1 MENQLTSLMKEK
13 YGVTRSSSVTITEK
27 DTLYTA
33 FRKLADNIYKN
44 GEWTE
49 EDEQRAADTMIRNR
63 NNFPLGEENIR
74 WKTSKGID
82 WQAEISIQPLRTMD
96 RKILGERAEGK
107 IGYTAIV
114 NRTNVAEQKATTK
127 KTYVLLDPENK
138 LGTKHA
144 TFYYFDHKDDDE
156 FTYMAIGNRNRAI
169 GYDKL
174 QRDILKEF
182 DQQEPQLPF
191 EREDIERLLRRLSD
205 AQYSGK
211 KHANTFQKEIIG
223 ELTDEFL
230 ATLPRD
236 ERMEFLGQPHLV
248 KELVETGQVDEKN
261 QAWVDEQLLTHWG
274 DLSTN
279 PESTMKVN
287 LDKAPYIFQDGKYKR
302 YIDPRYLESY
312 RKKNRVLAFVQ
323 SYIENTYDLILQT
336 EYEKD
341 IEKQTRASAWQTKKH
356 INKETREIM
365 GKTSLKN
372 YFGFIE
378 LDNDVDLTLFTQFEQ
393 EMARIHAVLPKT
405 GNVVPDLRL
414 RKLGNHKALGMYVPS
429 NHTIAI
435 DFRDTSDAIG
445 GVGIQSFVHEYG
457 HALDYGHGNGQL
469 LSMGK
474 EFKEIV
480 TRYRDNLS
488 LYATTTYVGKKAGY
502 YGAPTEVFARA
513 FELYLSEAGFTS
525 AFIKSTETYQ
535 TNIEYTLFD
544 SEMRNQVTHYFDQRF
559 PLIKEQIQSLQDK
572 EAQVTVSP
580 VKEATVT
587 EQTQSKAKEGG
598 RPMVRTHKEREEAWQ
613 KANSKS
619 ILDVATS
626 LGMGLERSGSSYTWS
641 EHDSFVLTPKRNS
654 FYWNSRMTGGGPIQM
669 VQAVKECSVA
679 QAVDYLQELDVKAFD
694 ASKEQPK
701 TSFHYYMKEET
712 DLSLT
717 EDYLMNER
725 QLSQETIHYFIS
737 EGLLAQSTYKD
748 KKTGEVEPVIVF
760 KHKDPS
766 GKIQGVALQ
775 GIVEDYNK
783 HDRGRLKRTF
793 GDGYIGLSVKVGNP
807 PSFRQATEDNPLKI
821 IAFEAPIDLMSY
833 FELHKDTLGDAVL
846 VTMNGLKKEAVSTYL
861 ANEVA
866 PDLPRDI
873 KAHYL
878 EELGKH
884 FQSSKKVRIVLAVDN
899 DPIDEKK
906 GHRPAQHFIEQF
918 PSSVFSVE
926 EAVPEAPEGQE
937 KWDWNEQ
944 LKWEKT
950 KKITDLLEGEKN
962 MSDKQPEQKEQE
974 LAPVEG
980 TKSERKTVV
989 ENDPAEQNSME
1000 EAYSDLVKKV
1010 FSKGTDV
1017 VTTFQ
1022 EEANTLVDDALQ
1034 TNQSYVTK
1042 KDMEDI
1048 LERHFEKI
1056 NQVFAHYTAVISSE
1070 QTLTET
1076 KAEEVSKGLI
1086 DTLKA
1091 ILDDCRTQL
1100 RTYFQG
1106 KKKEGTHSLDAVRVA
1121 VKNSI
1126 NGRVLAVNEQLKKFA
1141 EIMDKK
1147 FALEEKPSEKKAKE
1161 SEKATKASQPK
1172 TQQESQQKSQPK
1184 PQQEPPK
1191 ETKKETVS
1199 SEKTNEPLRPAS
1211 LKEQLVEKRSL
1222 YQEITKKRD
1231 DLIQSPKFLRE
1242 ETRIGDKQLTPA
1254 QQVIQYTKELKQ
1266 LEKEVKK
1273 LEDAKEKETQKTVT
1287 SKKEETKKTTKI
1299 TREQLSNQ
1307 EEKTAITKEQ
1317 EEQKSEK
1324 NIIKSKEKTPEK
1336 NGKTLFRALLKA
1348 KNVQAVHDV
1357 LAKETNQLLEKDSLK
1372 KHLEMVAKF
1381 PHYSQKNIQLLAKQ
1395 APEATEVASVN
1406 QWKELGHELKEQA
1419 TPIYVQVPFHT
1430 IEKDEKGE
1438 PVLDKNGEVVTKV
1451 EHHFVPVFDES
1462 QVVGREKQR
1471 DSLDLEEPKQFLA
1484 VYQSL
1489 KDCCPVPIAILP
1501 ESMMVN
1507 GYYDQIKN
1515 QLTVQEGLGGE
1526 LTCRTIVQEL
1536 SKILVDQTRPET
1548 NVAEEQV
1555 KHQFE
1560 AEGLA
1565 FVLSSYLGLET
1576 SDLPFIE
1583 LKQYQTNENGLKE
1596 LTESLAFI
1604 TKQARELIDKID
1616 TQLEKSKQVYVPKN
1630 KFEERLVAVNPSV
1643 EIAQDTPKKQEQ
1655 VDDPKVSSPSLSR

>member
-13 YGVTRSSSVTITEK
+13 YGVTRSSSVMITEK

-49 EDEQRAADTMIRNR
+49 EDEQRAVDTMIRNR
-63 NNFPLGEENIR
+63 NNFPLGEERIQ
-74 WKTSKGID
+74 WTTSKGVD
-82 WQAEISIQPLRTMD
+82 WHAEVSIQPLREIDQM
-96 RKILGERAEGK
+96 ILGERAEGK
-107 IGYTAIV
+107 IGYTTIV
-114 NRTNVAEQKATTK
+114 NRTNVAEQKTTTK

-144 TFYYFDHKDDDE
+144 TFYYFAHKEVNE
-156 FTYMAIGNRNRAI
+156 FTYMALGNRNRAI

-182 DQQEPQLPF
+182 DQQATPLPF
-191 EREDIERLLRRLSD
+191 EREDLERFLRKLSD

-211 KHANTFQKEIIG
+211 KHAHTFQKEIIG

-236 ERMEFLGQPHLV
+236 ERMEFLGQPHLA

-261 QAWVDEQLLTHWG
+261 QAWVNEQLATNWG

-279 PESTMKVN
+279 PGSTMKVN
-287 LDKAPYIFQDGKYKR
+287 LDKAPYIFQDGNYKR

-312 RKKNRVLAFVQ
+312 RKKNQVLTFVQ
-323 SYIENTYDLILQT
+323 KYIENTYNLILQA

-341 IEKQTRASAWQTKKH
+341 IEKQTRASAWQTKKN
-356 INKETREIM
+356 INKETREM
-365 GKTSLKN
+365 MEKTSLKN
-372 YFGFIE
+372 YFGFVE
-378 LDNDVDLTLFTQFEQ
+378 LDNDVDLTLFQQFEV
-393 EMARIHAVLPKT
+393 EMARIHEILPKT
-405 GNVVPDLRL
+405 GEKVPDLRL
-414 RKLGNHKALGMYVPS
+414 RKLGNHKALGLYVPG

-435 DFRDTSDAIG
+435 DFRDTSDAIE

-457 HALDYGHGNGQL
+457 HALDYGLGNGHL
-469 LSMGK
+469 LSMRND
-474 EFKEIV
+474 FQPMV
-480 TRYRDNLS
+480 ARYRENLS
-488 LYATTTYVGKKAGY
+488 LLGKGSYVADKAEYYTT
-502 YGAPTEVFARA
+502 PTEVFARA
-513 FELYLSEAGFTS
+513 FELYVSDTGFQS
-525 AFIKSTETYQ
+525 PLLKSKEIY
-535 TNIEYTLFD
+535 TNKMEYTLFD
-544 SEMRNQVTHYFDQRF
+544 EEMRKDFQVYFDNTF
-559 PLIKEQIQSLQDK
+559 PQIKKNLENLREKEDKKETKRPPKEQKRMAS
-572 EAQVTVSP
+572 
-580 VKEATVT
+580 
-587 EQTQSKAKEGG
+587 
-598 RPMVRTHKEREEAWQ
+598 RRTHKEREEAWQ

-641 EHDSFVLTPKRNS
+641 EHDSFVITPKRNS

-694 ASKEQPK
+694 ASKDPPK
-701 TSFHYYMKEET
+701 TPFHYYMKEAT

-725 QLSQETIHYFIS
+725 QLSEETIHYFIS
-737 EGLLAQSTYKD
+737 EGLLTQSTYKD

-760 KHKDPS
+760 KHNDPS

-783 HDRGRLKRTF
+783 HTRGRLKRTF

-833 FELHKDTLGDAVL
+833 FELYKDTLGDAVL
-846 VTMNGLKKEAVSTYL
+846 LTMNGLKKEAVSTYL
-861 ANEVA
+861 ANEIV
-866 PDLPRDI
+866 PELPRDI
-873 KAHYL
+873 KAQYL

-884 FQSSKKVRIVLAVDN
+884 FQPSKKVQIILAVDN

-906 GHRPAQHFIEQF
+906 GIRPAQHFIAQF
-918 PSSVFSVE
+918 PSSVFSVR

-950 KKITDLLEGEKN
+950 KKMMDLLEGEKN
-962 MSDKQPEQKEQE
+962 MSDKQPNQKEQA
-974 LAPVEG
+974 LSPVEE
-980 TKSERKTVV
+980 TKSEEQVV
-989 ENDPAEQNSME
+989 EKSESMTQNSNE
-1000 EAYSDLVKKV
+1000 EAFSEIVKKV
-1010 FSKGTDV
+1010 FDEGTDV
-1017 VTTFQ
+1017 VATFQ
-1022 EEANTLVDDALQ
+1022 EEANALVDDALQ
-1034 TNQSYVTK
+1034 TNQTYVTK
-1042 KDMEDI
+1042 EDVEAI
-1048 LERHFEKI
+1048 LETHFEKI
-1056 NQVFAHYTAVISSE
+1056 TQVLAHYTETVSSE
-1070 QTLTET
+1070 QPLTET
-1076 KAEEVSKGLI
+1076 KADEVSKGLI

-1091 ILDDCRTQL
+1091 ILADCRTQL
-1100 RTYFQG
+1100 RNYFQG
-1106 KKKEGTHSLDAVRVA
+1106 KKQGVTHSLDTVRVTI
-1121 VKNSI
+1121 KNSI

-1141 EIMDKK
+1141 TIVDKK
-1147 FALEEKPSEKKAKE
+1147 FALEEKPSKKKAEE
-1161 SEKATKASQPK
+1161 SEKTTKG
-1172 TQQESQQKSQPK
+1172 TQQESPK
-1184 PQQEPPK
+1184 KMKE
-1191 ETKKETVS
+1191 ETKKEAEKDTKNEPTP
-1199 SEKTNEPLRPAS
+1199 SEKTKEPLRPAS
-1211 LKEQLVEKRSL
+1211 LEEQLVEKENL
-1222 YQEITKKRD
+1222 YQAIIKKRD
-1231 DLIQSPKFLRE
+1231 ALIQSPNFLRE
-1242 ETRIGDKQLTPA
+1242 ETRSGDKQLTPA
-1254 QQVIQYTKELKQ
+1254 QQVVQYTKELQ
-1266 LEKEVKK
+1266 QVEKERKELKDAQEKARQKAATVKK
-1273 LEDAKEKETQKTVT
+1273 EDTKQDTKNT
-1287 SKKEETKKTTKI
+1287 SEPSPKKEEKKG
-1299 TREQLSNQ
+1299 
-1307 EEKTAITKEQ
+1307 TAKEQ
-1317 EEQKSEK
+1317 EEKKTEK
-1324 NIIKSKEKTPEK
+1324 QPSHSKEKTKEK
-1336 NGKTLFRALLKA
+1336 NGAALFRALLKA

-1357 LAKETNQLLEKDSLK
+1357 LAKETHQLLEKDPLK

-1381 PHYSQKNIQLLAKQ
+1381 PHYSKKNIQLLTKQ

-1406 QWKELGHELKEQA
+1406 QWKELGYELKDQA
-1419 TPIYVQVPFHT
+1419 TPIYVQAPFHT
-1430 IEKDEKGE
+1430 IEKDKNGE

-1462 QVVGREKQR
+1462 QVVGKEKQR
-1471 DSLDLEEPKQFLA
+1471 DSLDLEDPKQFFS

-1489 KDCCPVPIAILP
+1489 KDCCPILIAIVS
-1501 ESMMVN
+1501 ENMMVN

-1515 QLTVQEGLGGE
+1515 QLTVKEGLGGE

-1536 SKILVDQTRPET
+1536 SKILVDQTRPAT

-1576 SDLPFIE
+1576 ADLPFME
-1583 LKQYQTNENGLKE
+1583 LKQYQVNENGLKE

-1604 TKQARELIDKID
+1604 TKQARGLIEKID

-1630 KFEERLVAVNPSV
+1630 KFEERLAAARTSV
-1643 EIAQDTPKKQEQ
+1643 EAPQPTLQKQEQ
-1655 VDDPKVSSPSLSR
+1655 VDDPKVSSPSLNR

>member
-33 FRKLADNIYKN
+33 FRKLADSIYKN

-49 EDEQRAADTMIRNR
+49 EDEQRAVDTMIRNR
-63 NNFPLGEENIR
+63 NNFPLGAERIQ
-74 WKTSKGID
+74 WTSSKGVD
-82 WQAEISIQPLRTMD
+82 LHAEVSIQSLREIDQM
-96 RKILGERAEGK
+96 ILGERAEGK
-107 IGYTAIV
+107 IGYTTIV
-114 NRTNVAEQKATTK
+114 NRTNVAEQKTTTK

-144 TFYYFDHKDDDE
+144 TFYYFAHKEVDE
-156 FTYMAIGNRNRAI
+156 FTYMALGNRNRAI

-182 DQQEPQLPF
+182 DQQATHLPF
-191 EREDIERLLRRLSD
+191 EREDLERLLRKLSD

-211 KHANTFQKEIIG
+211 KHAHTFQKEIIG

-236 ERMEFLGQPHLV
+236 ERMEFLGQPHLA
-248 KELVETGQVDEKN
+248 KEMVEKGQVDEKN
-261 QAWVDEQLLTHWG
+261 QSWVNEQLATHWG

-287 LDKAPYIFQDGKYKR
+287 LDKAPYIFQDGNYKR

-312 RKKNRVLAFVQ
+312 RKKNQVLTFVQ
-323 SYIENTYDLILQT
+323 SYIETTYNLFLQT
-336 EYEKD
+336 EYEKE
-341 IEKQTRASAWQTKKH
+341 IEKQTRASAWQTKKN

-365 GKTSLKN
+365 EKTSLKN
-372 YFGFIE
+372 YFGFVE
-378 LDNDVDLTLFTQFEQ
+378 LDNEVDLTLFVQFEQ
-393 EMARIHAVLPKT
+393 EMTRIHAVLPKT

-414 RKLGNHKALGMYVPS
+414 RKLGNHKALGMYVPG

-469 LSMGK
+469 LSMTE

-488 LYATTTYVGKKAGY
+488 LSASTTYVGKKADY
-502 YGAPTEVFARA
+502 YGTPTEVFARS
-513 FELYLSEAGFTS
+513 FELYLSEAGFAS
-525 AFIKSTETYQ
+525 ALIKSKEVYQ
-535 TNIEYTLFD
+535 TKTEYTLFD
-544 SEMRNQVTHYFDQRF
+544 SDMRAQVTTYFDQHF
-559 PLIKEQIQSLQDK
+559 PMIKEQIQLLQDK
-572 EAQVTVSP
+572 EIQATVSP
-580 VKEATVT
+580 LKEATVT
-587 EQTQSKAKEGG
+587 EPTQSKAKEGG
-598 RPMVRTHKEREEAWQ
+598 KAMTRTHNEREEAWQ
-613 KANSKS
+613 KANSKN
-619 ILDVATS
+619 ILDVAAS
-626 LGMGLERSGSSYTWS
+626 LGMGLERSGGSYTWS

-694 ASKEQPK
+694 ASKEPPK
-701 TSFHYYMKEET
+701 TPFHYYMKEAT

-725 QLSQETIHYFIS
+725 QLSEETIHYFVS

-748 KKTGEVEPVIVF
+748 KKTGEIEPVIVF

-775 GIVEDYNK
+775 GIVENYNK

-793 GDGYIGLSVKVGNP
+793 GDGYIGLSVNVGNP
-807 PSFRQATEDNPLKI
+807 PSFRQATEENPLKI

-833 FELHKDTLGDAVL
+833 YELHKDTLGDAVL
-846 VTMNGLKKEAVSTYL
+846 LTMNGLKKEAVSTYL
-861 ANEVA
+861 ANEIA
-866 PDLPRDI
+866 PELPRDI

-884 FQSSKKVRIVLAVDN
+884 FQSSKKVQIVLAVDN

-918 PSSVFSVE
+918 PSSVFSVQ

-950 KKITDLLEGEKN
+950 KKIIDLLEGEKN
-962 MSDKQPEQKEQE
+962 MSDKQPNQKEQE
-974 LAPVEG
+974 LSPVEE
-980 TKSERKTVV
+980 TISEEQVIEKSES
-989 ENDPAEQNSME
+989 PAQNSNE
-1000 EAYSDLVKKV
+1000 ESFSAIVKKV
-1010 FSKGTDV
+1010 FGEGTDV
-1017 VTTFQ
+1017 VASFQ
-1022 EEANTLVDDALQ
+1022 EEANKLVDDALG
-1034 TNQSYVTK
+1034 TNQTYVTK
-1042 KDMEDI
+1042 EDMEAI
-1048 LERHFEKI
+1048 LETHFEKI
-1056 NQVFAHYTAVISSE
+1056 TQVLAHYTETISSE
-1070 QTLTET
+1070 QPLTET

-1091 ILDDCRTQL
+1091 ILDDCLKNL
-1100 RTYFQG
+1100 RNYFQG
-1106 KKKEGTHSLDAVRVA
+1106 KKQGVTHSLDTVRVTI
-1121 VKNSI
+1121 KNSI

-1141 EIMDKK
+1141 AIMDKK
-1147 FALEEKPSEKKAKE
+1147 FALEEKTSKKKAE
-1161 SEKATKASQPK
+1161 EPEKTTKG
-1172 TQQESQQKSQPK
+1172 TQQESPK
-1184 PQQEPPK
+1184 KMK
-1191 ETKKETVS
+1191 EEVKKEAEKDTKNEPTP
-1199 SEKTNEPLRPAS
+1199 SEKTNEPLRPTS
-1211 LKEQLVEKRSL
+1211 LEEQLVEKENL
-1222 YQEITKKRD
+1222 YQAIIKKRD
-1231 DLIQSPKFLRE
+1231 DLIQSPNFLRE
-1242 ETRIGDKQLTPA
+1242 ETRSGDKQLTPA
-1254 QQVIQYTKELKQ
+1254 QQVVQYTKELQ
-1266 LEKEVKK
+1266 QVEKEIKELKDAQEKARQKVATVKK
-1273 LEDAKEKETQKTVT
+1273 EDTKQDTKNT
-1287 SKKEETKKTTKI
+1287 SEPSPKKEEKKGTAKK
-1299 TREQLSNQ
+1299 Q
-1307 EEKTAITKEQ
+1307 EEKKI
-1317 EEQKSEK
+1317 EK
-1324 NIIKSKEKTPEK
+1324 QPSHSKEKTPEK
-1336 NGKTLFRALLKA
+1336 NGAALFKALLKA
-1348 KNVQAVHDV
+1348 NNSQAVHDV
-1357 LAKETNQLLEKDSLK
+1357 LAKETHQLLEREPLK
-1372 KHLEMVAKF
+1372 KHLETMAKF
-1381 PHYSQKNIQLLAKQ
+1381 PHYSQKNIQLLTKQ

-1406 QWKELGHELKEQA
+1406 QWKELGYELKDQA
-1419 TPIYVQVPFHT
+1419 TPIYVQAPFHT
-1430 IEKDEKGE
+1430 IEKDKNGE

-1471 DSLDLEEPKQFLA
+1471 EALDLEDPKQFFS

-1489 KDCCPVPIAILP
+1489 KECCPVPITFTYETGLN
-1501 ESMMVN
+1501 N
-1507 GYYDQIKN
+1507 GYYDQTKN
-1515 QLTVQEGLGGE
+1515 QLLVLEGLGGE
-1526 LTCRTIVQEL
+1526 LTCLTIVEEL
-1536 SKILVDQTRPET
+1536 SKILVNQTRPET
-1548 NVAEEQV
+1548 MIAEEQV

-1565 FVLSSYLGLET
+1565 FALSSYLGLDT
-1576 SDLPFIE
+1576 SDGYFPFIE
-1583 LKQYQTNENGLKE
+1583 LKQYQTTENGLKE

-1604 TKQARELIDKID
+1604 TKQARGLIEKID

-1630 KFEERLVAVNPSV
+1630 KFEERLAAARPSV
-1643 EIAQDTPKKQEQ
+1643 EANQTTPQKQEQ
-1655 VDDPKVSSPSLSR
+1655 VEAPKASSPSLNR

>member
-33 FRKLADNIYKN
+33 FRKLADSIYKN
-44 GEWTE
+44 GEWIE
-49 EDEQRAADTMIRNR
+49 EDEQRAVDTMIRNR
-63 NNFPLGEENIR
+63 NNFPLGEERIQ
-74 WKTSKGID
+74 WTSSKGVE
-82 WQAEISIQPLRTMD
+82 WQAEVSIQPLREIDQM
-96 RKILGERAEGK
+96 ILGERAEGK
-107 IGYTAIV
+107 IGYTTIV
-114 NRTNVAEQKATTK
+114 NRTNVAEQKTTTK

-144 TFYYFDHKDDDE
+144 TFYYFAHKEVDE
-156 FTYMAIGNRNRAI
+156 LTYMALGNRNRAI

-182 DQQEPQLPF
+182 DQQATQLPF
-191 EREDIERLLRRLSD
+191 EREDLERLLRKLSD

-211 KHANTFQKEIIG
+211 KHATTFQKEIIG

-236 ERMEFLGQPHLV
+236 ERMEYLGQPHLA
-248 KELVETGQVDEKN
+248 KEMVETGQVDEKN
-261 QAWVDEQLLTHWG
+261 QAWVDEQLATNWG

-287 LDKAPYIFQDGKYKR
+287 LDKAPYIFQDGNYKR

-312 RKKNRVLAFVQ
+312 RKKNQVLTFVQ
-323 SYIENTYDLILQT
+323 SYIENTYNLILQT
-336 EYEKD
+336 EHEKD
-341 IEKQTRASAWQTKKH
+341 IEKQTRASAWQTKKN

-365 GKTSLKN
+365 EKTSLKN
-372 YFGFIE
+372 YFGFVE

-405 GNVVPDLRL
+405 GNVVPDLHL
-414 RKLGNHKALGMYVPS
+414 RKLGNHKALGMYVPG

-457 HALDYGHGNGQL
+457 HALDYGHGNGHL
-469 LSMGK
+469 LSMTE

-488 LYATTTYVGKKAGY
+488 LYASTTYVGKKAGY

-525 AFIKSTETYQ
+525 AFIKSKEMYQ
-535 TNIEYTLFD
+535 TKVEYTLFD
-544 SEMRNQVTHYFDQRF
+544 SDMRAQVTNYFDQRF
-559 PLIKEQIQSLQDK
+559 PLIKEQIQSLQNK
-572 EAQVTVSP
+572 EVQAIVSP
-580 VKEATVT
+580 LKEATVT
-587 EQTQSKAKEGG
+587 EQTKSKTKEGG
-598 RPMVRTHKEREEAWQ
+598 KPMVRTHKEREEAWQ
-613 KANSKS
+613 KANSKN
-619 ILDVATS
+619 ILDVAAS

-694 ASKEQPK
+694 ASKEPPK
-701 TSFHYYMKEET
+701 TPFHYYMKEAT

-725 QLSQETIHYFIS
+725 QLSQETINYFVS

-748 KKTGEVEPVIVF
+748 KKTGEIEPVIVF

-775 GIVEDYNK
+775 GIEEDFTK

-807 PSFRQATEDNPLKI
+807 PSFRQATEETPLKI

-833 FELHKDTLGDAVL
+833 FELHKDTLGDVVL
-846 VTMNGLKKEAVSTYL
+846 LTMNGLKKEAVSTYL
-861 ANEVA
+861 ANEIA
-866 PDLPRDI
+866 PELPRDI

-884 FQSSKKVRIVLAVDN
+884 FQLSKKVQIVLAVDN

-906 GHRPAQHFIEQF
+906 GHRPAQHFIEHF
-918 PSSVFSVE
+918 PSSVFPVQ

-950 KKITDLLEGEKN
+950 KKIIDLLEGEKN
-962 MSDKQPEQKEQE
+962 MPDKQTDQKEQE
-974 LAPVEG
+974 LAPGEEIKSVERSESMKQKSNEESYSELVQKVFIEG
-980 TKSERKTVV
+980 TAIV
-989 ENDPAEQNSME
+989 N
-1000 EAYSDLVKKV
+1000 
-1010 FSKGTDV
+1010 
-1017 VTTFQ
+1017 TFQ
-1022 EEANTLVDDALQ
+1022 EEATALVDDALQ
-1034 TNQSYVTK
+1034 TNQTYVTK
-1042 KDMEDI
+1042 EEVEAI
-1048 LERHFEKI
+1048 LAAHFEKI
-1056 NQVFAHYTAVISSE
+1056 NQVLSHYTKNVSSE

-1091 ILDDCRTQL
+1091 ILDDCRMQL
-1100 RTYFQG
+1100 RNYFQA
-1106 KKKEGTHSLDAVRVA
+1106 KKKGVTDSLDSVRVA

-1126 NGRVLAVNEQLKKFA
+1126 NGRVLAVNGQLKKFA
-1141 EIMDKK
+1141 AIMDKK
-1147 FALEEKPSEKKAKE
+1147 FALEEKPAQKKAKE
-1161 SEKATKASQPK
+1161 SKKTTKG
-1172 TQQESQQKSQPK
+1172 TQQEAQKETK
-1184 PQQEPPK
+1184 E
-1191 ETKKETVS
+1191 ETKKEPTS
-1199 SEKTNEPLRPAS
+1199 SEKMNEPLRPAS
-1211 LKEQLVEKRSL
+1211 LEEQLVEKGNL
-1222 YQEITKKRD
+1222 YQEIMKKRD
-1231 DLIQSPKFLRE
+1231 ALIQSPNFLRE

-1254 QQVIQYTKELKQ
+1254 QQVVQYTKELQ
-1266 LEKEVKK
+1266 QVEKE
-1273 LEDAKEKETQKTVT
+1273 LKELKEAQEKAGQKIAT
-1287 SKKEETKKTTKI
+1287 SKKEDTKKDTKNVN
-1299 TREQLSNQ
+1299 EPSPKK
-1307 EEKTAITKEQ
+1307 EERKGITKEQ
-1317 EEQKSEK
+1317 EEKKSEK
-1324 NIIKSKEKTPEK
+1324 QPSHSKEKTQEK
-1336 NGKTLFRALLKA
+1336 HGAALFRALLKA
-1348 KNVQAVHDV
+1348 NNSQAVHDV
-1357 LAKETNQLLEKDSLK
+1357 LAKETHQLLEEEPLK

-1381 PHYSQKNIQLLAKQ
+1381 PHYSQKNIQLLTKQ

-1406 QWKELGHELKEQA
+1406 QWKELGHELKDQA
-1419 TPIYVQVPFHT
+1419 TPIYVQAPFHT

-1471 DSLDLEEPKQFLA
+1471 DALDLENPKQFFS

-1489 KDCCPVPIAILP
+1489 KECCPVPITFTF
-1501 ESMMVN
+1501 ETGFTN
-1507 GYYDQIKN
+1507 GYYDQTKN
-1515 QLTVQEGLGGE
+1515 QLLVHEGLGGE
-1526 LTCRTIVQEL
+1526 LTCLTIVQEL
-1536 SKILVDQTRPET
+1536 SKVLVNQTRPET
-1548 NVAEEQV
+1548 MIAEEQV

-1565 FVLSSYLGLET
+1565 FVLSSYLGLDT
-1576 SDLPFIE
+1576 SDGYFPFFE

-1604 TKQARELIDKID
+1604 TKQARGLIEKID

-1630 KFEERLVAVNPSV
+1630 KFEERLAAVRPSV
-1643 EIAQDTPKKQEQ
+1643 EAPQPTPQKQEQ
-1655 VDDPKVSSPSLSR
+1655 VDAPKASSPSLNR

>member
-33 FRKLADNIYKN
+33 FRKLADSIYKN
-44 GEWTE
+44 GEWAE
-49 EDEQRAADTMIRNR
+49 EDEQRAVDTMIRNR
-63 NNFPLGEENIR
+63 NNFPLGEESIQ
-74 WKTSKGID
+74 WKTTKGVD
-82 WQAEISIQPLRTMD
+82 WQADLSTQPLREVD
-96 RKILGERAEGK
+96 RIILGERAEGK
-107 IGYTAIV
+107 IGYTTIV
-114 NRTNVAEQKATTK
+114 NRTNVAEQKTTTK

-144 TFYYFDHKDDDE
+144 TFYYFAHKEVDE
-156 FTYMAIGNRNRAI
+156 FTYMALGNRNRAI

-182 DQQEPQLPF
+182 DQQATQLPF
-191 EREDIERLLRRLSD
+191 EREDLERLLRKLSD

-236 ERMEFLGQPHLV
+236 ERMEYLGQPHLA
-248 KELVETGQVDEKN
+248 KEMVETGQVDEKN
-261 QAWVDEQLLTHWG
+261 QAWVNEQLATHWG

-287 LDKAPYIFQDGKYKR
+287 LDKAPYIFQDGNYKR

-312 RKKNRVLAFVQ
+312 RKKNQVLTFVQ
-323 SYIENTYDLILQT
+323 SYIENTYNLILQT
-336 EYEKD
+336 EYEKE
-341 IEKQTRASAWQTKKH
+341 IEKQTRASAWQTKKN

-365 GKTSLKN
+365 EKTSLKN
-372 YFGFIE
+372 YFGFVE
-378 LDNDVDLTLFTQFEQ
+378 LDNEVDLTLFTQFEQ
-393 EMARIHAVLPKT
+393 EMTRIHAVLPKT

-414 RKLGNHKALGMYVPS
+414 RKLGNHKALGMYVPG

-457 HALDYGHGNGQL
+457 HALDYGQGNGQL
-469 LSMGK
+469 LSMTE

-488 LYATTTYVGKKAGY
+488 LYASTTYVGKKAGY

-513 FELYLSEAGFTS
+513 FELYLSEDGFTS
-525 AFIKSTETYQ
+525 AFIKSPETYQ
-535 TNIEYTLFD
+535 TKMEYTLFD
-544 SEMRNQVTHYFDQRF
+544 SEMRAQITNYFDQRF
-559 PLIKEQIQSLQDK
+559 PLIKEQIQLLQDK
-572 EAQVTVSP
+572 EIQATVSP
-580 VKEATVT
+580 LKETTVT
-587 EQTQSKAKEGG
+587 EQTKSKAKEG
-598 RPMVRTHKEREEAWQ
+598 RKSMVRTHKEREEAWQ
-613 KANSKS
+613 KANSKN
-619 ILDVATS
+619 ILDVAAS

-679 QAVDYLQELDVKAFD
+679 QAVGYLQELDVKTFD
-694 ASKEQPK
+694 ASKEPPK
-701 TSFHYYMKEET
+701 TPFHYYMKEAT
-712 DLSLT
+712 DLSIA

-725 QLSQETIHYFIS
+725 QLSEETIHYFVS

-748 KKTGEVEPVIVF
+748 KKTGEIEPVIVF

-783 HDRGRLKRTF
+783 HDRGRVKRTF

-807 PSFRQATEDNPLKI
+807 PSFRQATEDNPLEI

-846 VTMNGLKKEAVSTYL
+846 LTMNGLKKETVSTYL

-884 FQSSKKVRIVLAVDN
+884 FQSSEKVQIVLAVDN

-918 PSSVFSVE
+918 PSSVFSVQ

-950 KKITDLLEGEKN
+950 KKIIDLLEGEKN
-962 MSDKQPEQKEQE
+962 MSDNQLEQKEQE
-974 LAPVEG
+974 LSPVEE
-980 TKSERKTVV
+980 TKLEEQAVEKSELTAQKS
-989 ENDPAEQNSME
+989 NE
-1000 EAYSDLVKKV
+1000 ESFSTLVKKV
-1010 FSKGTDV
+1010 FDEGTNV
-1017 VTTFQ
+1017 VATFQ
-1022 EEANTLVDDALQ
+1022 EEATALVDDNVLQ
-1034 TNQSYVTK
+1034 TNQTYVTK
-1042 KDMEDI
+1042 EEVETI
-1048 LERHFEKI
+1048 LATHFEKI
-1056 NQVFAHYTAVISSE
+1056 TQVLAHYTETVSSE
-1070 QTLTET
+1070 QPLTET

-1091 ILDDCRTQL
+1091 ILDDCLKHL
-1100 RTYFQG
+1100 RNYFQG
-1106 KKKEGTHSLDAVRVA
+1106 KKKGVTTSIDSVRIA

-1126 NGRVLAVNEQLKKFA
+1126 NGRVLAVNGQLKKFA
-1141 EIMDKK
+1141 AIMDKK
-1147 FALEEKPSEKKAKE
+1147 FALEEKPAQKKAKE
-1161 SEKATKASQPK
+1161 SKETTKG
-1172 TQQESQQKSQPK
+1172 TQQEAQKETK
-1184 PQQEPPK
+1184 E
-1191 ETKKETVS
+1191 ETKKEPTS
-1199 SEKTNEPLRPAS
+1199 SEKMNKPLRPAS
-1211 LKEQLVEKRSL
+1211 LEEQLVEKENL
-1222 YQEITKKRD
+1222 YQEIIKKRD
-1231 DLIQSPKFLRE
+1231 DLIQSPNFLRE
-1242 ETRIGDKQLTPA
+1242 ETRSGDKQLTPA
-1254 QQVIQYTKELKQ
+1254 QQVVQYTKELQQ
-1266 LEKEVKK
+1266 LEKELKELK
-1273 LEDAKEKETQKTVT
+1273 DAQEKAGQKTATAKKEDTKNT
-1287 SKKEETKKTTKI
+1287 SEPSPKKEEKKG
-1299 TREQLSNQ
+1299 
-1307 EEKTAITKEQ
+1307 ITKEQ
-1317 EEQKSEK
+1317 EEKKTEK
-1324 NIIKSKEKTPEK
+1324 QPSHSKEKTKEK
-1336 NGKTLFRALLKA
+1336 NRVALFRALLKA
-1348 KNVQAVHDV
+1348 NNSQAVRNV
-1357 LAKETNQLLEKDSLK
+1357 LAEETHQLLKKEPLK

-1381 PHYSQKNIQLLAKQ
+1381 PHYSQKNIQLLTKQ

-1406 QWKELGHELKEQA
+1406 QWKELGYEIKDQA
-1419 TPIYVQVPFHT
+1419 TPIYVQAPFHT

-1451 EHHFVPVFDES
+1451 EHHFVPVFDER
-1462 QVVGREKQR
+1462 QVVGKEKQR
-1471 DSLDLEEPKQFLA
+1471 DALDLEDPKQFFS

-1489 KDCCPVPIAILP
+1489 KECCPVPIAIVS
-1501 ESMMVN
+1501 ETMVVN

-1536 SKILVDQTRPET
+1536 SKLLVDQKRPET
-1548 NVAEEQV
+1548 NVAEDQV
-1555 KHQFE
+1555 KVQFE

-1565 FVLSSYLGLET
+1565 FVLGSYLGLET

-1604 TKQARELIDKID
+1604 TKQARGLIEKID

-1630 KFEERLVAVNPSV
+1630 KFEERLAAVRSTV
-1643 EIAQDTPKKQEQ
+1643 EAPQSTPQKQEQ
-1655 VDDPKVSSPSLSR
+1655 VDAPKVSSPSLNR

>member
-33 FRKLADNIYKN
+33 FRKLADSIYKN

-49 EDEQRAADTMIRNR
+49 KDEQRAVDTMIRNR
-63 NNFPLGEENIR
+63 NNFPLGEERIQ
-74 WKTSKGID
+74 WTTSKGVE
-82 WQAEISIQPLRTMD
+82 WQAEVSIQPLRAVDQM
-96 RKILGERAEGK
+96 ILEERAEGK
-107 IGYTAIV
+107 IGYTTIV
-114 NRTNVAEQKATTK
+114 NRTNVAEQKTTTQ
-127 KTYVLLDPENK
+127 KTYVLLDPKNK

-144 TFYYFDHKDDDE
+144 TFYYFAHKEVDE
-156 FTYMAIGNRNRAI
+156 FTYMALGNRNRAI

-182 DQQEPQLPF
+182 DQQATPLPF
-191 EREDIERLLRRLSD
+191 EREDLERLLRKLSD

-236 ERMEFLGQPHLV
+236 ERMEFLGQPHLA
-248 KELVETGQVDEKN
+248 KEMVETGQVDEKN
-261 QAWVDEQLLTHWG
+261 QAWVNEQLATHWG

-323 SYIENTYDLILQT
+323 SYIENTYNLILQT

-341 IEKQTRASAWQTKKH
+341 IEKQTRASAWQTKKN

-365 GKTSLKN
+365 EKTSLKN
-372 YFGFIE
+372 YFGFVE

-393 EMARIHAVLPKT
+393 EMSRIHAVLPKT

-414 RKLGNHKALGMYVPS
+414 RKLGNHKALGMYVPG

-480 TRYRDNLS
+480 THYRDNLS

-535 TNIEYTLFD
+535 TKIEYTLFD
-544 SEMRNQVTHYFDQRF
+544 SEMRAQVTTYFDQRF

-580 VKEATVT
+580 LKEAAVT
-587 EQTQSKAKEGG
+587 KQRQSKSKEGG
-598 RPMVRTHKEREEAWQ
+598 KTMARTHKEREEAWQ

-619 ILDVATS
+619 ILDVAAS
-626 LGMGLERSGSSYTWS
+626 LGMGLERSGSSYTWA

-694 ASKEQPK
+694 ASKEPPK
-701 TSFHYYMKEET
+701 TPFHYYMKETT
-712 DLSLT
+712 DFSLT

-725 QLSQETIHYFIS
+725 QLSEETIHYFIS

-775 GIVEDYNK
+775 GIIEDYNK

-884 FQSSKKVRIVLAVDN
+884 FQSSKKVQIVLAVDN

-926 EAVPEAPEGQE
+926 EAVPEAPKGQE

-950 KKITDLLEGEKN
+950 KKIIDLLEGEKN
-962 MSDKQPEQKEQE
+962 MSDKQSDQKEQE
-974 LAPVEG
+974 LPLVER
-980 TKSERKTVV
+980 THSEEQSV
-989 ENDPAEQNSME
+989 EISESVEQQSME
-1000 EAYSDLVKKV
+1000 DSYSDLVQKV
-1010 FSKGTDV
+1010 FSEGTDV

-1022 EEANTLVDDALQ
+1022 EEATAMVDDALQ
-1034 TNQSYVTK
+1034 TNQTYVTK
-1042 KDMEDI
+1042 EEVDTI
-1048 LERHFEKI
+1048 LATHFEKI
-1056 NQVFAHYTAVISSE
+1056 TQVLAHYTETVSSE
-1070 QTLTET
+1070 QPLTET

-1100 RTYFQG
+1100 RNYFQG
-1106 KKKEGTHSLDAVRVA
+1106 KKQGVTHSLDTVRVTI
-1121 VKNSI
+1121 KNSI

-1141 EIMDKK
+1141 AIMDKK
-1147 FALEEKPSEKKAKE
+1147 FALEEKPSKKKAEE
-1161 SEKATKASQPK
+1161 SEKANKV
-1172 TQQESQQKSQPK
+1172 SQQASS
-1184 PQQEPPK
+1184 K
-1191 ETKKETVS
+1191 ETKKETAS
-1199 SEKTNEPLRPAS
+1199 SKKTSESLRPAS
-1211 LKEQLVEKRSL
+1211 LEEQLVEKENL
-1222 YQEITKKRD
+1222 YQEIIKKRD
-1231 DLIQSPKFLRE
+1231 DLIQSPNFLRE
-1242 ETRIGDKQLTPA
+1242 ETRSGDKQLTPA
-1254 QQVIQYTKELKQ
+1254 QQVVQYTKELQ
-1266 LEKEVKK
+1266 QVEKELKELKDAQEKARQKAATAKK
-1273 LEDAKEKETQKTVT
+1273 EDTKKDTKNT
-1287 SKKEETKKTTKI
+1287 SELSPKKEEKKGTAT
-1299 TREQLSNQ
+1299 EQ
-1307 EEKTAITKEQ
+1307 EEKKT
-1317 EEQKSEK
+1317 EK
-1324 NIIKSKEKTPEK
+1324 QPSHSKEKTKEK
-1336 NGKTLFRALLKA
+1336 NGTVLFRALLKA
-1348 KNVQAVHDV
+1348 NNSQAVRDV
-1357 LAKETNQLLEKDSLK
+1357 LAKETHQLLEKETLK

-1381 PHYSQKNIQLLAKQ
+1381 PHYSQKNIQLLTKQ
-1395 APEATEVASVN
+1395 APEATEVASAN
-1406 QWKELGHELKEQA
+1406 QWKELGYELKDQA
-1419 TPIYVQVPFHT
+1419 TPIYVQAPFHT
-1430 IEKDEKGE
+1430 IEKDKNGE

-1451 EHHFVPVFDES
+1451 DHHFVPVFDES

-1471 DSLDLEEPKQFLA
+1471 DSLDLEDPKQFFS

-1489 KDCCPVPIAILP
+1489 KECCPVPITFTFETGLN
-1501 ESMMVN
+1501 N
-1507 GYYDQIKN
+1507 GYYDQTKN
-1515 QLTVQEGLGGE
+1515 QLLVHEGLGGE
-1526 LTCRTIVQEL
+1526 LTCLTIVEEL
-1536 SKILVDQTRPET
+1536 SKILVNQTRPET
-1548 NVAEEQV
+1548 MIAEEQV

-1565 FVLSSYLGLET
+1565 FALSSYVGLDT
-1576 SDLPFIE
+1576 SDGYFPFIE

-1604 TKQARELIDKID
+1604 TKQAQGLIEKID
-1616 TQLEKSKQVYVPKN
+1616 TQLEKSKQAYVPKN
-1630 KFEERLVAVNPSV
+1630 KFEERLAAAHTSV
-1643 EIAQDTPKKQEQ
+1643 EAPQQTPQKQEQ
-1655 VDDPKVSSPSLSR
+1655 VDAPKASSPSLNR